1 MIRHHRRDAADR
13 YGTDVSSNAPGWEA
27 QPQTASFASSPLTG
41 PRVVTL
47 AYDGLCTFE
56 FGVAVEVFGLARPE
70 MGKNWYRH
78 ATAAIEPGLLRAAG
92 GLTVTATGGLTLLE
106 EADLIVVPGWRGI
119 AEPVPASLLQA
130 LRAAHSR
137 GARLMSLCSGVAV
150 LAATGLL
157 DGRRATTHWRYADAI
172 AARHPEI
179 RLDPDVLYVD
189 EGEILSA
196 AGSAAGIDLCLHVV
210 RRDFGA
216 EAANSVARRLVV
228 PPHREGG
235 QAQFIVKPV
244 PQEREGQRL
253 GPLLDWIDTNLQRDV
268 TLAEMAAR
276 AGMSTRT
283 FQRRFRDLTGTSPG
297 EFLLTRRLRHACD
310 LLERQARLSLDDVAL
325 ASGFGT
331 PATLRHH
338 FRARLSTSPAAYRAR
353 FAQAS

>member
-1 MIRHHRRDAADR
+1 MTTCVKITPMTSASPCP
-13 YGTDVSSNAPGWEA
+13 SSL
-27 QPQTASFASSPLTG
+27 LTG

-70 MGKNWYRH
+70 MGKGWYRH
-78 ATAAIEPGLLRAAG
+78 ATAAIEPGPLRAAG
-92 GLTVTATGGLTLLE
+92 GLTVSASGGLELLK

-119 AEPVPASLLQA
+119 DEPVPLSLIEA
-130 LRAAHSR
+130 LRAAHAR

-157 DGRRATTHWRYADAI
+157 DGRKATTHWRYADTI
-172 AARHPEI
+172 SQRHPEI
-179 RLDPDVLYVD
+179 HLDPDVLYVD
-189 EGEILSA
+189 EGLILTA

-216 EAANSVARRLVV
+216 DAANSVARRLVV

-235 QAQFIVKPV
+235 QAQFIVRPV
-244 PQEREGQRL
+244 PQEREGQRM
-253 GPLLDWIDTNLQRDV
+253 GPLIDWIEANLQREV

-276 AGMSTRT
+276 AGMSSRT
-283 FQRRFRDLTGTSPG
+283 FQRRFRDLTGHSPG

-310 LLERQARLSLDDVAL
+310 LLERQAALSLDDIAT

-338 FRARLSTSPAAYRAR
+338 FRTRLSTSPAAYRAR
-353 FAQAS
+353 FGHTGKNG

>member
-1 MIRHHRRDAADR
+1 MTTCVKI
-13 YGTDVSSNAPGWEA
+13 TPMT
-27 QPQTASFASSPLTG
+27 PASPFTSSPLKG

-70 MGKNWYRH
+70 MGEGWYRH
-78 ATAAIEPGLLRAAG
+78 ATAAIEPGPLRAAG
-92 GLTVTATGGLTLLE
+92 GLTVSASGGLELLK

-119 AEPVPASLLQA
+119 DEPVPLSLIEA
-130 LRAAHSR
+130 LCVAHAG
-137 GARLMSLCSGVAV
+137 GARLMSLCSGIAV

-157 DGRRATTHWRYADAI
+157 DGRKATTHWRYADTI
-172 AARHPEI
+172 SQRHPEI
-179 RLDPDVLYVD
+179 HLDPDVLYVD
-189 EGEILSA
+189 EGQILAA

-210 RRDFGA
+210 RRDFGT

-244 PQEREGQRL
+244 PQEREGQRMS
-253 GPLLDWIDTNLQRDV
+253 PLIDWIEANLQREV

-276 AGMSTRT
+276 AGMSSRT
-283 FQRRFRDLTGTSPG
+283 FQRRFRDLTGHSPG

-310 LLERQARLSLDDVAL
+310 LLERQAALSLDDIAV

-338 FRARLSTSPAAYRAR
+338 FRTRLSTSPAAYRAR
-353 FAQAS
+353 FGHTGKNG